1 MNKICNT
8 VEQFSEYTE
17 QPQQAVVYSTVH
29 EIPEIKD
36 QIDVIASEILRITLD
51 VKKKN
56 IKDINKNFQATLT
69 NYFLEC
75 QVCQLLTKPMNLQ
88 YKRDVRKIVEQVLDK
103 LLNQE
108 TTELKNPKLSSKL
121 VQNWD
126 INSIIHHIEPINQNN
141 HNYYCQRKETLSS
154 DVHSTQIKYQNMSQN
169 SDKLNCKRSQNQISQ
184 PKLQRQVHSSQYV
197 KKEKIAKY
205 IMLIGIYG
213 DFIDSFG
220 LQKEFVQALV
230 DNIKIGSNTQIFQVD
245 SQKYITMYQ
254 KKLCAILVLQHY
266 LRKQDRFNFKS
277 FCDLWNSVF
286 LNHKLFYFAR
296 ETNVIY
302 NKTQTCSLYED
313 CNGNFDANS
322 QQQKKKKCNQLIIN
336 FYQQGSQIK
345 KQKINDKSV
354 GIAYQKNQ
362 TLIRKY
368 EDETTKKSMANYKSI
383 PQISPVVFLNYY
395 EWAQKSFFAN
405 NNNNFWDNSQELC
418 QQFSARQTQCQNK
431 NSNLDNYEYEAIQE
445 EAGNNCLINSPL
457 QSSISLDQISHQ
469 TYKKQQLNLTI
480 ISNSIENR
488 EKNQTLVIIPSTSYK
503 YKAKQKKQNQCQQ
516 QKQQTELTEITQL
529 YEGFSRFENQF
540 QNNVENFK
548 QTKQTTNCTNENKF
562 GLVLNQQKAAE
573 CSTAKYR
580 QLQLNSINHQPASQ
594 ILEYLSQFFSTT
606 ADCDYQKIKQS

>member
-1 MNKICNT
+1 MNQICNT
-8 VEQFSEYTE
+8 VEECIDCPE
-17 QPQQAVVYSTVH
+17 QLKQAETYSTVH

-36 QIDVIASEILRITLD
+36 QIDTIASEILRITLD

-88 YKRDVRKIVEQVLDK
+88 YKRDVRKIVEQVLDM

-108 TTELKNPKLSSKL
+108 TAELKNPKLSSKL

-126 INSIIHHIEPINQNN
+126 INSIIRHIEPINQSN
-141 HNYYCQRKETLSS
+141 HNYYCQRKESS
-154 DVHSTQIKYQNMSQN
+154 PSEMQTTQAKYQNLN
-169 SDKLNCKRSQNQISQ
+169 IIEDNLNCKRSQNQISQ
-184 PKLQRQVHSSQYV
+184 PKLQRQAHSSQYI

-230 DNIKIGSNTQIFQVD
+230 DNIRIGSNTQVFQVD
-245 SQKYITMYQ
+245 SQKYITLYQ

-296 ETNVIY
+296 ETNVQY
-302 NKTQTCSLYED
+302 NKTQTCNPYED
-313 CNGNFDANS
+313 CNGNFDANL
-322 QQQKKKKCNQLIIN
+322 QQQKKGKCNQLIIN

-345 KQKINDKSV
+345 KQKINEKIICSTH
-354 GIAYQKNQ
+354 QKNQ
-362 TLIRKY
+362 MLIRKY
-368 EDETTKKSMANYKSI
+368 EDETSKKSMAQYKSI
-383 PQISPVVFLNYY
+383 PQTSPVVFLNYF
-395 EWAQKSFFAN
+395 EWAEKSFFIKSSN
-405 NNNNFWDNSQELC
+405 NIWDF
-418 QQFSARQTQCQNK
+418 QQQMNEQSGQTKFYNQDCKLN
-431 NSNLDNYEYEAIQE
+431 NYELEALQ
-445 EAGNNCLINSPL
+445 EAGNPCLIQSS
-457 QSSISLDQISHQ
+457 SSISQDQTSHQ

-488 EKNQTLVIIPSTSYK
+488 EKNQTLVIIPGASLK
-503 YKAKQKKQNQCQQ
+503 YEAKQKNSNQFQRK
-516 QKQQTELTEITQL
+516 KQQTEVTVINQL
-529 YEGFSRFENQF
+529 YEDFSRLENQF
-540 QNNVENFK
+540 QNNINSLK
-548 QTKQTTNCTNENKF
+548 LDKQTTNSNNQNKF
-562 GLVLNQQKAAE
+562 GSVLNQQEAAE
-573 CSTAKYR
+573 CCTAKYR
-580 QLQLNSINHQPASQ
+580 QLKSINHQPASQ
-594 ILEYLSQFFSTT
+594 IIEYLSKFFGNT
-606 ADCDYQKIKQS
+606 AFSDYQKIKQS